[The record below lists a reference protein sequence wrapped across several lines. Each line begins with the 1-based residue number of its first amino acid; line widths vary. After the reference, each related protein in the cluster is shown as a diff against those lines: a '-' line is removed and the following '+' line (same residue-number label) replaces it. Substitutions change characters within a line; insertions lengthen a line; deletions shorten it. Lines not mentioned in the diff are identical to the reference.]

1 MADERKDDPKRADPA
16 AAQYVVNLT
25 PTQYEEHLKAAKDAG
40 TPRQQMEMGGS
51 GTAKAAFKDAAGA
64 DVEITSTEWSAT
76 GPVTVTPDEADPT
89 SAKLVPTGVG
99 PATITATGAT
109 AEGSAQAYA
118 EVMVIDKIGG
128 PVAGEIT
135 LTVEPPAPPEPPPAA

>member
-1 MADERKDDPKRADPA
+1 MADERKDGQRADPA

-40 TPRQQMEMGGS
+40 APRQQMEMGGS

-64 DVEITSTEWSAT
+64 DVEVASVEWSAT
-76 GPVTVTPDEADPT
+76 GPVTVTPDEEDPT
-89 SAKLVPTGVG
+89 SAKLAPTGVG
-99 PATITATGAT
+99 PATITATGT
-109 AEGSAQAYA
+109 TPDGSTQAYA

-135 LTVEPPAPPEPPPAA
+135 LTVEPPAPPEVPPAA